1 MLFIIPNLVASFKK
15 ELFYPLKSD
24 NIIVLFI
31 LWKGMVIMMS
41 NYKSFSELKR
51 LARVQ
56 LQGKYGTLIG
66 ALLIQELLV
75 FFASGLPAA
84 LLPGTD
90 ALSNTLYYI
99 VSFIIQL
106 IAGVLQAGVS
116 FMYLK
121 AACGMEFGIGDI
133 FYCFRHNT
141 NKAIKVQFVLA
152 VINAICM
159 LPSDILTWKYPITSL
174 EAYDEIIMMYSVA
187 LLCMLVYVVITLAF
201 TPVFY
206 MMLDFPNYTVK
217 DIFKNSIEV
226 MKGNKMRYFLLDLS
240 FFPLMFVS
248 VFTCGIALLW
258 VIPYMNMTSTN
269 FYLDLMSCRT
279 KQNQANEF

>member
-84 LLPGTD
+84 LLLGTD
-90 ALSNTLYYI
+90 TLSNTLYYI
-99 VSFIIQL
+99 VYFIFHRQES
-106 IAGVLQAGVS
+106 A
-116 FMYLK
+116 
-121 AACGMEFGIGDI
+121 
-133 FYCFRHNT
+133 
-141 NKAIKVQFVLA
+141 
-152 VINAICM
+152 
-159 LPSDILTWKYPITSL
+159 
-174 EAYDEIIMMYSVA
+174 
-187 LLCMLVYVVITLAF
+187 
-201 TPVFY
+201 
-206 MMLDFPNYTVK
+206 
-217 DIFKNSIEV
+217 
-226 MKGNKMRYFLLDLS
+226 
-240 FFPLMFVS
+240 
-248 VFTCGIALLW
+248 
-258 VIPYMNMTSTN
+258 
-269 FYLDLMSCRT
+269 SCI
-279 KQNQANEF
+279 

>member
-84 LLPGTD
+84 LLPVQIRSVI
-90 ALSNTLYYI
+90 LC
-99 VSFIIQL
+99 II
-106 IAGVLQAGVS
+106 
-116 FMYLK
+116 
-121 AACGMEFGIGDI
+121 
-133 FYCFRHNT
+133 
-141 NKAIKVQFVLA
+141 
-152 VINAICM
+152 
-159 LPSDILTWKYPITSL
+159 
-174 EAYDEIIMMYSVA
+174 
-187 LLCMLVYVVITLAF
+187 LCL
-201 TPVFY
+201 
-206 MMLDFPNYTVK
+206 
-217 DIFKNSIEV
+217 
-226 MKGNKMRYFLLDLS
+226 LS
-240 FFPLMFVS
+240 FS
-248 VFTCGIALLW
+248 LL
-258 VIPYMNMTSTN
+258 PG
-269 FYLDLMSCRT
+269 FYRQESASCI
-279 KQNQANEF
+279 

>member
-1 MLFIIPNLVASFKK
+1 
-15 ELFYPLKSD
+15 
-24 NIIVLFI
+24 
-31 LWKGMVIMMS
+31 MVIMMS

-90 ALSNTLYYI
+90 TLSNTLYYI

-141 NKAIKVQFVLA
+141 NKAIKIQFVLA

-279 KQNQANEF
+279 KQNQENDF

>member
-1 MLFIIPNLVASFKK
+1 
-15 ELFYPLKSD
+15 
-24 NIIVLFI
+24 
-31 LWKGMVIMMS
+31 MVIMMS

-90 ALSNTLYYI
+90 TLSNTLYYI

-121 AACGMEFGIGDI
+121 AACGMQFGIGDI

-141 NKAIKVQFVLA
+141 NKAIKIQFVLA

-174 EAYDEIIMMYSVA
+174 EAYI
-187 LLCMLVYVVITLAF
+187 
-201 TPVFY
+201 
-206 MMLDFPNYTVK
+206 
-217 DIFKNSIEV
+217 
-226 MKGNKMRYFLLDLS
+226 R
-240 FFPLMFVS
+240 
-248 VFTCGIALLW
+248 
-258 VIPYMNMTSTN
+258 
-269 FYLDLMSCRT
+269 
-279 KQNQANEF
+279 

>member
-90 ALSNTLYYI
+90 TLSNTLYYI
-99 VSFIIQL
+99 V
-106 IAGVLQAGVS
+106 
-116 FMYLK
+116 
-121 AACGMEFGIGDI
+121 
-133 FYCFRHNT
+133 
-141 NKAIKVQFVLA
+141 
-152 VINAICM
+152 
-159 LPSDILTWKYPITSL
+159 
-174 EAYDEIIMMYSVA
+174 
-187 LLCMLVYVVITLAF
+187 
-201 TPVFY
+201 VFY
-206 MMLDFPNYTVK
+206 HSAYCRGSTGRSQLHVSESRLWYGVWYR
-217 DIFKNSIEV
+217 
-226 MKGNKMRYFLLDLS
+226 RYLL
-240 FFPLMFVS
+240 
-248 VFTCGIALLW
+248 LLQ
-258 VIPYMNMTSTN
+258 T
-269 FYLDLMSCRT
+269 
-279 KQNQANEF
+279 